1 MVVLE
6 RRHVLGGAA
15 VTEEVFPGFKFSV
28 CSYVVSLLRPEI
40 IRELDL
46 PAHGME
52 LLPLDGTFTPMPS
65 GDYLWRVND
74 HYKTRREI
82 ARHSRLDAEA
92 YDEYGKAMIEMG
104 RFAKPIL
111 SMTPPDPTSLDPR
124 GLLELLGIG
133 KRFRAMRSHDR
144 VNQIQLLTMSAVDF
158 LDQWFETDVL
168 KATMS
173 ASGIIGTFLG
183 VRSPG
188 TAYVLLHHYMG
199 EIDGAF
205 RSWGLSRGGTGAVS
219 DAIAAAARGFG
230 AEIRTETAV
239 ARILT
244 KNGKATGVALANGD
258 EVRAD
263 IVISSLD
270 PNNTFLQF
278 MDAKELPDEFVEG
291 VRRYKYRGSSGKVN
305 LALDGLPDFTCL
317 PGAGPHLRG
326 AISISP
332 SVDYMEQAYD
342 DAKYG
347 QFSRKPYVDIV
358 IPSLT
363 DPSVA
368 PPGKHVL
375 SCFVQY
381 APYHLKDGSW
391 DEQRDAFGDAVIN
404 AISEYA
410 PNLKN
415 LILHRQVLTPLDLER
430 EWGLTEGNIFQGEL
444 TLEQLF
450 FLRPVAGWAQ
460 YATPVDRLFMCG
472 SATHPGGGIMG
483 APGRNAALRVL
494 KDVMSQRDVVVI
506 GAGVNGLTCA
516 AYLAKAG
523 LKPLILERRASVGG
537 GAITE
542 EIAPQF
548 KAPTLAH
555 SAGPLASRVIADL
568 QLEKHGLE
576 FVKSAADLAVVGGSQ
591 PLILWRDRQRAT
603 ESLRAVSARDA
614 EAWPAIPAAPERNR
628 RSDRDPLHQH
638 SAVGGR
644 HHWTGRVDSCPYPAG
659 VSWAR
664 PAGRLSLVAMGPDGG
679 RRSGQRVLRN
689 RDAPCRDRGRRDFWR
704 QLWPLVGR
712 QRHAVAAA
720 RSERSIGRC

>member
-1 MVVLE
+1 MRWHHPSSRGLSPPIIRGVRWDAIVIGGGHNGLTCAAYLARAGRRVLVLE

-15 VTEEVFPGFKFSV
+15 VTEEIFPGFKFSV

-46 PAHGME
+46 PRHGME
-52 LLPLDGTFTPMPS
+52 LLPLDGTFTPMPN

-74 HYKTRREI
+74 HSKTHREI

-92 YDEYGKAMIEMG
+92 YDEYGQAMIEMG

-111 SMTPPDPTSLDPR
+111 GLTPPDPGAMNLR
-124 GLLELLGIG
+124 GLLDLAAIG
-133 KRFRAMRSHDR
+133 RRFRGMRAHDR
-144 VNQIQLLTMSAVDF
+144 VNQLQLLTMSAVDF

-219 DAIAAAARGFG
+219 DAIAKAAREHG
-230 AEIRTETAV
+230 AEIRTEAAV
-239 ARILT
+239 AQILT
-244 KNGKATGVALANGD
+244 RGGRATGVVLENGD
-258 EVRAD
+258 ELHAD
-263 IVISSLD
+263 AVISTVDPHHTFLRFLD
-270 PNNTFLQF
+270 PR
-278 MDAKELPDEFVEG
+278 DLPDDFVAG

-317 PGAGPHLRG
+317 PGPGPHLRG

-347 QFSRKPYVDIV
+347 AFSRRPYMDIV

-368 PPGKHVL
+368 PPGKHVM

-381 APYHLKDGSW
+381 APYHLNSGTW
-391 DEQRDAFGDAVIN
+391 DEQREAFGDAVIDSI
-404 AISEYA
+404 AEYA
-410 PNLKN
+410 PNIRER
-415 LILHRQVLTPLDLER
+415 ILHRQVLTPLDIER
-430 EWGLTEGNIFQGEL
+430 TFGLTEGNIFQGEL

-450 FLRPVAGWAQ
+450 FLRPVPGWAR
-460 YATPVDRLFMCG
+460 YETPIRGLFLGG

-483 APGRNAALRVL
+483 APGRNAA
-494 KDVMSQRDVVVI
+494 
-506 GAGVNGLTCA
+506 
-516 AYLAKAG
+516 
-523 LKPLILERRASVGG
+523 
-537 GAITE
+537 
-542 EIAPQF
+542 
-548 KAPTLAH
+548 
-555 SAGPLASRVIADL
+555 
-568 QLEKHGLE
+568 
-576 FVKSAADLAVVGGSQ
+576 
-591 PLILWRDRQRAT
+591 
-603 ESLRAVSARDA
+603 
-614 EAWPAIPAAPERNR
+614 
-628 RSDRDPLHQH
+628 
-638 SAVGGR
+638 
-644 HHWTGRVDSCPYPAG
+644 
-659 VSWAR
+659 
-664 PAGRLSLVAMGPDGG
+664 
-679 RRSGQRVLRN
+679 QRVLG
-689 RDAPCRDRGRRDFWR
+689 APR
-704 QLWPLVGR
+704 
-712 QRHAVAAA
+712 
-720 RSERSIGRC
+720 